1 MSIAAEQGIIGVLFY
16 VSVIGVS
23 FFYAYFLPPLERIL
37 MLSMLGILVLGQMSL
52 TIHDRMH
59 VWFAYSLPVLIA
71 HVQQRSANR
80 LN

>member
-1 MSIAAEQGIIGVLFY
+1 M
-16 VSVIGVS
+16 SVIGVS